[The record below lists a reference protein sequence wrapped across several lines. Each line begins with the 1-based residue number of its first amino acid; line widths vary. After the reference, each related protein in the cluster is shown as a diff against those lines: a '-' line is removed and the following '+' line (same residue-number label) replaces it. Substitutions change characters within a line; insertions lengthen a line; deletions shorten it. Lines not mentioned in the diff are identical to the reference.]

1 MSTFTRLPSLL
12 ERSWDGLLVFIGG
25 SLFADPHRALTESR
39 SDAITQYRKSDN
51 NRNNSNGNTK
61 SSADVDWTELAI
73 EVAFR
78 ISIAVVLTGAARWI
92 VSKYLDPMLDADK
105 QDRQPSDMIYKR
117 LKRILEKRG
126 GDSTVPVLNS
136 YERQMAEDLLDP
148 DDIDN
153 CFSDIGGLDATKR
166 EIYELAIIPLLQ
178 PDLFSGKLVQPCK
191 GILLYGK
198 PGTGKT
204 MLAKALAKESQAVF
218 LPLQLSKILNKW
230 VGESNKL
237 VAATFSLA
245 TKLQPSIIFIDEL
258 DTFLKANNQETQY
271 LESIKAE
278 FLTLWDGVSTSG
290 SAKVL
295 VLGATNKPHTIDPAI
310 LRRMPRSFA
319 VPLPNEQGRLSILA
333 LLLKDEHVED
343 EARTMLPELARHTV
357 GYSGSDLKEL
367 CKAGAMVRIQ
377 ERTAEFAHQRVMG
390 LTVDEVATISN
401 DKLRP
406 IAKFDL
412 INALKKVK
420 RTGADA
426 KAFGRE
432 EAMEQQREDE
442 SIVGIDA
449 NSLRNLNAMIRAL
462 SSSTGV
468 PADISNRT
476 DPDDIP
482 VL

>member
-1 MSTFTRLPSLL
+1 M
-12 ERSWDGLLVFIGG
+12 IG
-25 SLFADPHRALTESR
+25 SLVDPIRTLAEPRRDSSSR
-39 SDAITQYRKSDN
+39 RDSN
-51 NRNNSNGNTK
+51 NKHQKENQ
-61 SSADVDWTELAI
+61 DIDWPELCV
-73 EVAFR
+73 ELAFR
-78 ISIAVVLTGAARWI
+78 ISVAVALTACARWI
-92 VSKYLDPMLDADK
+92 VAKYLDPMLDSEK
-105 QDRQPSDMIYKR
+105 EDRQPKDMIYKR
-117 LKRILEKRG
+117 IKRILKKRG
-126 GDSTVPVLNS
+126 QDDADVPTLNS

-148 DDIDN
+148 DDIET

-245 TKLQPSIIFIDEL
+245 TKLQPAIIFIDEL

-278 FLTLWDGVSTSG
+278 FLTLWDGVATAGST
-290 SAKVL
+290 KVL
-295 VLGATNKPHTIDPAI
+295 VLGATNKPHTIDSAI
-310 LRRMPRSFA
+310 LRRMPRTFA
-319 VPLPNEQGRLSILA
+319 VPLPVEEGRLSILT
-333 LLLKDEHVED
+333 LLLKDEHVEQD
-343 EARTMLPELARHTV
+343 AMTALPDLAKFTV

-367 CKAGAMVRIQ
+367 CKAAAMVRIS

-390 LTVDEVATISN
+390 LATDAKISSK
-401 DKLRP
+401 DLRP
-406 IAKFDL
+406 ISKFDL

-432 EAMEQQREDE
+432 EALEQQQEDAAM
-442 SIVGIDA
+442 GGLDA
-449 NSLRNLNAMIRAL
+449 NSMKSLNAMLRAL
-462 SSSTGV
+462 SQPSGG
-468 PADISNRT
+468 PEAGG
-476 DPDDIP
+476 DPDSIP
-482 VL
+482 VM